1 MSRVLRLGFRF
12 LTLIAIVAAASV
24 LLPRSTST
32 DSPYSSAISDIGL
45 TAVFA
50 APTTCN
56 NKACGQRPTGLR
68 FTCVDQAGSNCK
80 TVRGGTDCAISIC

>member
-1 MSRVLRLGFRF
+1 MSKVLRFGFRF
-12 LTLIAIVAAASV
+12 LILVALVAAASAV
-24 LLPRSTST
+24 LSPSTST
-32 DSPYSSAISDIGL
+32 DSPYLSAISDLGS
-45 TAVFA
+45 TTVFA